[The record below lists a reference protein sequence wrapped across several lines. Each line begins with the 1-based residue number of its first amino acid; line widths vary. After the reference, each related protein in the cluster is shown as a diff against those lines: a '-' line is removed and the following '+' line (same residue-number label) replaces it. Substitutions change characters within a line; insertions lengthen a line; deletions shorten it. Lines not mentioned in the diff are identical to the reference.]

1 MKFLRFLPAVL
12 AQSPF
17 ENVDCNLNCAQ
28 GVNCCENQN
37 SEIQPELEDAGE
49 FRKWKTY
56 EIFDKNFKFKDMI
69 N

>member
-28 GVNCCENQN
+28 NCCENQN

-49 FRKWKTY
+49 FRK
-56 EIFDKNFKFKDMI
+56 
-69 N
+69 